1 MEKYISPFIKLGPL
15 PFSLKMRCVLML
27 ALILANASA
36 FAPGALH
43 SSPVK
48 LLLRHRG
55 CSLCGSAARPAE
67 AVLRQK
73 PAKLAGDDAQGRATT
88 RPAPL
93 LPFAVLAWACLP
105 LVAVA
110 EGGGDED
117 KRVLYTS
124 IYTLAHLPVIV
135 PFLLFWKVDAQT
147 KIKGAAVASP
157 FFVGWIALLGGWLR
171 F

>member
-1 MEKYISPFIKLGPL
+1 
-15 PFSLKMRCVLML
+15 MRSVIAVVLL
-27 ALILANASA
+27 ATASA

-48 LLLRHRG
+48 LPLRRG
-55 CSLCGSAARPAE
+55 CSICGSAARLG
-67 AVLRQK
+67 VLRWK
-73 PAKLAGDDAQGRATT
+73 PAAAATHSKLAGDDAQGWATT

-93 LPFAVLAWACLP
+93 LPSAVLAWACLP
-105 LVAVA
+105 LAAVA

-117 KRVLYTS
+117 KRVLYTT

-147 KIKGAAVASP
+147 KIKGAAIASP

>member
-1 MEKYISPFIKLGPL
+1 
-15 PFSLKMRCVLML
+15 ML
-27 ALILANASA
+27 AVLALLLETACA
-36 FAPGALH
+36 FAPGVLH

-48 LLLRHRG
+48 LPLRDRG
-55 CSLCGSAARPAE
+55 CSLWGSLGSAG
-67 AVLRQK
+67 K
-73 PAKLAGDDAQGRATT
+73 PTAAATHSKLDGDNAKGRATT

-93 LPFAVLAWACLP
+93 LPSTVLAWACLP
-105 LVAVA
+105 LAAVA

-117 KRVLYTS
+117 KRVLYTA
-124 IYTLAHLPVIV
+124 IYTVAHLPVIV

-147 KIKGAAVASP
+147 KIKGAAIASP

>member
-1 MEKYISPFIKLGPL
+1 MVSREKK
-15 PFSLKMRCVLML
+15 SLKQAVQAMRSVITVVLL
-27 ALILANASA
+27 ATAYA

-48 LLLRHRG
+48 LPLRRG
-55 CSLCGSAARPAE
+55 CSICGSAARLG
-67 AVLRQK
+67 VLRRK
-73 PAKLAGDDAQGRATT
+73 PAAAATHSKLGGDEGSREKTI
-88 RPAPL
+88 PAPL
-93 LPFAVLAWACLP
+93 LPSAVLAWACLP
-105 LVAVA
+105 LAAVA

-117 KRVLYTS
+117 KRVLYTT
-124 IYTLAHLPVIV
+124 IYTVAHLPIIV

>member
-1 MEKYISPFIKLGPL
+1 
-15 PFSLKMRCVLML
+15 MRSVIAVVLL
-27 ALILANASA
+27 ATASA

-48 LLLRHRG
+48 LPLRRG
-55 CSLCGSAARPAE
+55 CSICGSAARLG
-67 AVLRQK
+67 VLRWK
-73 PAKLAGDDAQGRATT
+73 PAAAATHSKLAGDDAQGRATT

-93 LPFAVLAWACLP
+93 LPSAVLAWACLP
-105 LVAVA
+105 LAAVA

-117 KRVLYTS
+117 KRVLYTT

-147 KIKGAAVASP
+147 KIKGAAIASP